1 MTLRVRLLLPIL
13 VAGLLAAVFAGG
25 LALLQAVRAS
35 QQDAVRMA
43 DAVGR
48 RLDVQLFRM
57 EAGMFPAVLFPDWS
71 DATAGLDLSGFCVTF
86 RPADGRPPQR
96 SCGGSERPVS
106 PPAWARRAVEAL
118 ASAKPIRRPVTS
130 RAKAMGSIEAAPE
143 PEWLAAAAL
152 DRARLVALACS
163 GTTLLL
169 TLLSALWLAP
179 ALKPLDR
186 LVAAVGRIGAGERDL
201 RPQTAGVR
209 EIDAVAA
216 ALGALAA
223 DLGKAERARAALAA
237 RLVALE
243 DAERQALA
251 RDLHDVF
258 GQSLTGIR
266 AIAGAIRAEATG
278 RIAEDAELIET
289 FAADMDEA
297 LRDALRKLR
306 DAEIE
311 EAGLI
316 SALHR
321 LAGAAGAMTRGRLTC
336 EITADDA
343 VEPLPKVV
351 AASLYRVAQ
360 EALTNAAKHSGA
372 VTVSM
377 RLERSHGPDA
387 VSLMVTDDGGGRPGA
402 AKTQPTGFGLRGMAE
417 RAEALG
423 GSISIGPG
431 AAGGLAVA
439 VRLPFEA
446 HARGAP
452 AC

>member
-1 MTLRVRLLLPIL
+1 VTLRVRLLFPIL
-13 VAGLLAAVFAGG
+13 IAGLLAAALAGG
-25 LALLQAVRAS
+25 LVLLHVIRAS
-35 QQDAVRMA
+35 QHEAAEMA

-57 EAGMFPAVLFPDWS
+57 EAGMFPASLFPDWS
-71 DATAGLDLSGFCVTF
+71 ETTTGLDLSGFCVTF
-86 RPADGRPPQR
+86 SPADGRPSQR
-96 SCGGSERPVS
+96 SCGGSERPAS
-106 PPAWARRAVEAL
+106 GPAWARRAVEAF
-118 ASAKPIRRPVTS
+118 AGAEPARRLVRS
-130 RAKAMGSIEAAPE
+130 RGRGMGTVEATPE
-143 PEWLAAAAL
+143 PEWLAALAI
-152 DRARLVALACS
+152 DRARLVAFACS
-163 GTTLLL
+163 GMTLVL
-169 TLLSALWLAP
+169 TLISALCLRP
-179 ALKPLDR
+179 ALKPLDK
-186 LVAAVGRIGAGERDL
+186 LVSAVRRIGAGERDL
-201 RPQTAGVR
+201 RPPKAGVR

-223 DLGKAERARAALAA
+223 DLGRAEKSRAELAA
-237 RLVALE
+237 RLVIIE
-243 DAERQALA
+243 DSERQALA

-266 AIAGAIRAEATG
+266 AVAGAIRAEATG

-289 FAADMDEA
+289 FAAEMDKA
-297 LRDALRKLR
+297 LRDALKKLR
-306 DAEIE
+306 DSEIE

-336 EITADDA
+336 EVLADDA

-372 VTVSM
+372 VKVSM

-387 VSLMVTDDGGGRPGA
+387 VSLVVTDDGVA
-402 AKTQPTGFGLRGMAE
+402 APEVMRTLQTGFGLRGMSE

-423 GSISIGPG
+423 GSLSIRPG
-431 AAGGLAVA
+431 VAGGLSVAVLLPFQAHAAVA
-439 VRLPFEA
+439 A
-446 HARGAP
+446 